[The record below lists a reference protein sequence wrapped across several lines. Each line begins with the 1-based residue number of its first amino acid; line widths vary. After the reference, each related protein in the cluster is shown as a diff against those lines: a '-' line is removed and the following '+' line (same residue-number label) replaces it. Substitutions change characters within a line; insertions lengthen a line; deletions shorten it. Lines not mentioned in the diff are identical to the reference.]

1 MYYPVEY
8 KDCHDSGM
16 NIIEEIAQ
24 YYNQTKDI
32 NQGYYTKDPKKA
44 FFSVLED
51 HIFSKAQHIG
61 RDTINEKKF
70 Y

>member
-16 NIIEEIAQ
+16 LIIEEIAQ

-32 NQGYYTKDPKKA
+32 NQGYYTKDGKL
-44 FFSVLED
+44 VV
-51 HIFSKAQHIG
+51 G
-61 RDTINEKKF
+61 F
-70 Y
+70 YCK

>member
-1 MYYPVEY
+1 MNILVVILLNVNLSYMYYPVEY

-32 NQGYYTKDPKKA
+32 NQGYYTKDGKL
-44 FFSVLED
+44 VV
-51 HIFSKAQHIG
+51 G
-61 RDTINEKKF
+61 F
-70 Y
+70 YCK